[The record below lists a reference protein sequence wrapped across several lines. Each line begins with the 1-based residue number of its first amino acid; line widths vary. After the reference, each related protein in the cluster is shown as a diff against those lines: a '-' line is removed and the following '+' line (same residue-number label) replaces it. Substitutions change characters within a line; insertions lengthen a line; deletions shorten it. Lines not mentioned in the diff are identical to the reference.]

1 MNIHVGKKISLT
13 KKIDKKLI
21 IQFSKLSGDNNPIHV
36 NEAYVKKT
44 SFKQIV
50 AHGMLSETFL
60 SKIIG
65 TKLPGKGS
73 LWIEKEVKF
82 TKIVRVNDLITFNAE
97 VTFIDEK
104 NRIAFLSINGVNQF
118 GEQVIDSQNK
128 VIISDKCKIL
138 TSKRK
143 IIKNKNLIIKKKLK
157 KNVLLLGSSGGIGF
171 SVAQK
176 LLKSG
181 YTVYCQYNS
190 EKENLNLLKKKYK
203 NKIFILKLNINN
215 KKSLKEFLRKIEK
228 INFTHLINC
237 IIPKIYN
244 VDYLDIKKSDFEYYF
259 SDLFYNVIEIINTVS
274 KIFIKNKNGNIIDIS
289 TVYLRIPEKN
299 LLPYITYKGAMYHF
313 IKSLSIEI
321 SIYNIRSNIITAGV
335 TDTQQISNM
344 TKRQKMLLSAK
355 TPLKR
360 IADPED
366 ISNAVKYLVSDDSK
380 FINGAN
386 INVDGGII

>member
-1 MNIHVGKKISLT
+1 MNIYVGKKISFT
-13 KKIDKKLI
+13 KKIDKNLI

-44 SFKQIV
+44 SFKKIV

-60 SKIIG
+60 STIIG

-82 TKIVRVNDLITFNAE
+82 TKIVRVNDSITFNAE
-97 VTFIDEK
+97 VKFIDEK

-138 TSKRK
+138 SSKIK
-143 IIKNKNLIIKKKLK
+143 LKKNKNLIIKKKIK

-203 NKIFILKLNINN
+203 NKIYILKLNINS
-215 KKSLKEFLRKIEK
+215 KKSLKEFLSKIEK
-228 INFTHLINC
+228 INFSHLINC

-259 SDLFYNVIEIINTVS
+259 SDLFYNIIKIINTVS

-289 TVYLRIPEKN
+289 TVYLRIPEKK

-313 IKSLSIEI
+313 IKSLSIEL
-321 SIYNIRSNIITAGV
+321 SGYNIRSNSVTAGV

-344 TKRQKMLLSAK
+344 TKKQKMLLSAK

-360 IADPED
+360 IANPED
-366 ISNAVKYLVSDDSK
+366 ISNAVKYLVSNESK
-380 FINGAN
+380 FINGTN